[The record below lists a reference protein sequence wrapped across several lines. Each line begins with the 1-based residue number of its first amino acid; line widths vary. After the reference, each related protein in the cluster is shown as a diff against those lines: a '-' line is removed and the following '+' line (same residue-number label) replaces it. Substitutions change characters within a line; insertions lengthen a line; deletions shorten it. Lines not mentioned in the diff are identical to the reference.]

1 MWWDKR
7 EEYYYDPYGGNDDLH
22 NDGCVGIFFWLVLS
36 GIVCFF
42 LGSCKTEY
50 VPIETVKTEYHHT
63 RDSIHHT
70 DSIIKETQLTIMQ
83 LDSEA
88 MAQYGIKLQNAEKA
102 WLVLQKELESK
113 IRKLMEHKTDSFIE
127 TDTIRVPVP
136 VVTEKKMR
144 WQDKAAYI
152 GLGIVISLVI
162 IIVVIMVRWLRARS
176 LV

>member
-1 MWWDKR
+1 MLRDLD
-7 EEYYYDPYGGNDDLH
+7 YNNPLNNNGGCL
-22 NDGCVGIFFWLVLS
+22 GQVLWLAVAVA
-36 GIVCFF
+36 VCF
-42 LGSCKTEY
+42 LMGGCKTKY

-88 MAQYGIKLQNAEKA
+88 MAQYGIKLENAGKA

-113 IRKLMEHKTDSFIE
+113 IKKLMEHKTDSFIV

-136 VVTEKKMR
+136 VVTNKVEWK
-144 WQDKAAYI
+144 DKIAYI
-152 GLGIVISLVI
+152 GIGLIISFFIGVLTI
-162 IIVVIMVRWLRARS
+162 L
-176 LV
+176 LN